1 VGILLL
7 KTALKKEIDFPKGV
21 THLFLFKEH
30 YFQLKRNDNKSI
42 AKIFSNNFI
51 VKSGAIYLNR
61 ASELK
66 FISPKG

>member
-30 YFQLKRNDNKSI
+30 YFQLKRSDNKSI
-42 AKIFSNNFI
+42 AKIFDSNFI
-51 VKSGAIYLNR
+51 VK
-61 ASELK
+61 
-66 FISPKG
+66 